1 MSELSIPDALIRAHH
16 LGVRMGGDTIISHV
30 DLSVHSGQIVTL
42 IGPNGA
48 GKSTLIKALLGIYK
62 ISDGELWR
70 KPGLKIGYMPQK
82 LHIDDSLPLTVDRLM
97 TLTNRARRQEITEAL
112 ALTDVPHLIDRPVQ
126 QLSGGEFQR
135 VMLARALLK
144 RPDLL
149 VLDEPVQGVDFNG
162 EIDLYRLIQRIRD
175 ERGCAILMVSH
186 DLHLVMAA
194 TDEVVC
200 LNHHVC
206 CTGTPEII
214 TRKPEFT
221 QLFGHQ
227 HADAL
232 AFYSHEHDHEHS
244 LAELGGHSHD

>member
-1 MSELSIPDALIRAHH
+1 MPDLTQPDTLIQAHR
-16 LGVRMGGDTIISHV
+16 LGVRLGGETVLSHV
-30 DLSVHSGQIVTL
+30 DMTIHPGQIITV

-48 GKSTLIKALLGIYK
+48 GKSTLIKALLGIHR
-62 ISDGELWR
+62 ISSGELWR
-70 KPGLKIGYMPQK
+70 KAGLKIGYMPQK
-82 LHIDDSLPLTVDRLM
+82 TNIEDSLPLTVDRLM
-97 TLTNRARRQEITEAL
+97 TLTHRAARPAIIDAL
-112 ALTDVPHLIDRPVQ
+112 TLTDVPHLIDRPVQ

-144 RPDLL
+144 QPDLL

-162 EIDLYRLIQRIRD
+162 EIELYRLIQRIRD

-206 CTGTPEII
+206 CTGTPEAV
-214 TRKPEFT
+214 TRAPEFT
-221 QLFGHQ
+221 ELFGHR

-244 LAELGGHSHD
+244 LAELGGYTHD

>member
-1 MSELSIPDALIRAHH
+1 MPDQPKTDTLIRARH
-16 LGVRMGGDTIISHV
+16 LGVRLGGESILNHV
-30 DLSVHSGQIVTL
+30 DLSVYPGQIVTL

-48 GKSTLIKALLGIYK
+48 GKSTLIKALLGIHRVT
-62 ISDGELWR
+62 SGELWR

-82 LHIDDSLPLTVDRLM
+82 THIEDSLPLTVDRLM
-97 TLTNRARRQEITEAL
+97 TLTHRAHRPEITEAL
-112 ALTDVPHLIDRPVQ
+112 KLTNVPHLIDRPVQ

-144 RPDLL
+144 QPDLL

-162 EIDLYRLIQRIRD
+162 EIELYRLIQRIRD
-175 ERGCAILMVSH
+175 DRGCAIVMVSH

-206 CTGTPEII
+206 CTGTPESVA
-214 TRKPEFT
+214 RAPEFT
-221 QLFGHQ
+221 QLFGHR